1 VELTRRVKEYL
12 DRAYIFKVNFNEAI
26 TKGDIEKASELLWG
40 IFSCYM
46 NALRVL
52 RTGKP
57 ARRHGEI
64 IEVGLDLAKV
74 MGDEKLE
81 KAVKLAEKCHSNFYH
96 SFLDLEDIKECYE
109 VIMYAV
115 RKADEFIRK
124 LMPEFHE

>member
-1 VELTRRVKEYL
+1 MERRVKEYL
-12 DRAYIFKVNFNEAI
+12 DRAYKFKVNFDEAI
-26 TKGDIEKASELLWG
+26 TKGDIEKAGELLWG

-64 IEVGLDLAKV
+64 VKVGLDLAKALN
-74 MGDEKLE
+74 DEKLA

-109 VIMYAV
+109 AIMYAV
-115 RKADEFIRK
+115 RRADELIRK
-124 LMPEFHE
+124 TMP